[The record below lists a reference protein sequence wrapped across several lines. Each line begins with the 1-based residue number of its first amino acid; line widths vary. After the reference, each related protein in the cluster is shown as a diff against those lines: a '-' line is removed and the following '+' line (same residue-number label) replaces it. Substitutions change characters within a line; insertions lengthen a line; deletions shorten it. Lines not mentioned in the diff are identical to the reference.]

1 MAYPKGFFR
10 IVGKEDGLYLVI
22 SLKEKG
28 EKLLPNTVAEYLD
41 RNDIDDYDEI
51 RINAFLK
58 KVSKIKDG
66 KKFRLKVSEKT
77 DCVIDEQVDI
87 RVTDDNLKA
96 IMVIYPPV
104 NDGKVMNLKQI
115 EEEIDYAGVK
125 AGIRLKSV
133 SEFVKN
139 RKYERKFLVAEGTK
153 AQEGKAPKIEY
164 KFPIEST
171 LVPKVNEDGSVDFRN
186 LNNIHLVKKDELL
199 AELIPGE
206 EGSDGMDVY
215 GNKEVVEKYGDKKLK
230 VKENVYLSGDGL
242 KVFAAEDGHVEL
254 TKDGCVKVSTVYVIE
269 DDIGSKT
276 GDVEFNGNLCI
287 MGSVLPGYNVK
298 AAGNIKVT
306 GTIEGAIVESGG
318 SVIIDQGIGGN
329 KRSMVRAKEDIIAKF
344 VENAAIIS
352 EKKVTTEM
360 ILHSNV
366 SAGTIVDAKMGKG
379 SIVGGKVSALEG
391 IYCKTAGS
399 NMVKSTVLQV
409 GKNVNDKDV
418 LQELIIKG
426 RKMKKELEKIEKDEQ
441 TLKKKLKDKKNATE
455 ELKKQHEELVRQKEE
470 LEISIFETKATC
482 EEMERLLEQKVDNN
496 NVYITIDGKI
506 KSGVTVSIA
515 GATKI
520 FRNQATGATFIRK
533 DGEVSEKGAY

>member
-10 IVGKEDGLYLVI
+10 IVGKEDGLYLVV

-28 EKLLPNTVAEYLD
+28 EKLLPRTIVEYLD

-58 KVSKIKDG
+58 KVSKIEDG
-66 KKFRLKVSEKT
+66 KKFRLKISEKT
-77 DCVIDEQVDI
+77 DCDIDEQVDI
-87 RVTDDNLKA
+87 RVTEDNLKA

-115 EEEIDYAGVK
+115 EEKMDLAGIK
-125 AGIRLKSV
+125 AGIKLKSV
-133 SEFVKN
+133 AEFVKK
-139 RKYERKFLVAEGTK
+139 RKYERRFLIAEGTK
-153 AQEGKAPKIEY
+153 AVQGKEPKIEY
-164 KFPIEST
+164 KFPVEST
-171 LVPKVNEDGSVDFRN
+171 LVPKVNEDGSVDFRD

-206 EGSDGMDVY
+206 DGSDGMDVY
-215 GNKEVVEKYGDKKLK
+215 GQKEVVEKYGVKKLK

-276 GDVEFNGNLCI
+276 GNIEFNGNLCI
-287 MGSVLPGYNVK
+287 MGNVLPGYNVK

-306 GTIEGAIVESGG
+306 GTIEGAIVEADG

-329 KRSMVRAKEDIIAKF
+329 KRSMVRAKEDIISKF
-344 VENAAIIS
+344 IENAAIIS
-352 EKKVTTEM
+352 EKKVVTEM

-366 SAGTIVDAKMGKG
+366 SAGTVVDVKVGKG
-379 SIVGGKVSALEG
+379 SIVGGKVSALEA
-391 IYCKTAGS
+391 INCKTAGS

-418 LQELIIKG
+418 LQELMVKG
-426 RKMKKELEKIEKDEQ
+426 RKMKKELDKMEKDEA
-441 TLKKKLKDKKNATE
+441 TLKKKLRDKKNATE
-455 ELKKQHEELVRQKEE
+455 ELKKQYEELVKAKED
-470 LEISIFETKATC
+470 LEITIFETKATC
-482 EEMERLLEQKVDNN
+482 DEMERLLDQKVDNN
-496 NVYITIDGKI
+496 NVYITVDGKI
-506 KSGVTVSIA
+506 KAGVAISIA

-520 FRNQATGATFIRK
+520 FRGQATGATFIRK
-533 DGEVSEKGAY
+533 DGEVSEKGNY